1 MKTVI
6 LGKDSN
12 LTNFLIKE
20 FNNIEVI
27 SFRELEKNVNYL
39 EKIFVKKK
47 YINIIING
55 FYPASKLSKLD
66 DYESYVTCS
75 VLTLV
80 KITNILKHHLKFIN
94 KIIYSSS
101 SSTTELNF

>member
-39 EKIFVKKK
+39 EKIFVKK
-47 YINIIING
+47 
-55 FYPASKLSKLD
+55 
-66 DYESYVTCS
+66 
-75 VLTLV
+75 
-80 KITNILKHHLKFIN
+80 NILI
-94 KIIYSSS
+94 
-101 SSTTELNF
+101 